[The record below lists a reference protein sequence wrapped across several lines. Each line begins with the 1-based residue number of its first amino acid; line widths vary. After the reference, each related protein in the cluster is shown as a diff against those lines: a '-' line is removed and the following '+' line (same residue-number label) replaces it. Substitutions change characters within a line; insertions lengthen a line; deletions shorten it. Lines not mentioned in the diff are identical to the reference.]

1 MAFPDISA
9 DEPLKLIQEAFF
21 MLKLSKKQACAV
33 ALSAVFSL
41 AVFSA
46 PAFSAMALP
55 TASSAAETENPFPD
69 GIYTEPSAPA
79 PSVSETPVEPSA
91 PAPSTPAASTPD
103 VSTPGGGAASL
114 PPVASGEPGE
124 NVSGG
129 ITPLPDDTSSGA
141 ASDASSGSESSP
153 SSGDVSAASSEEA
166 PASSWQ
172 TVEPSY
178 PSNQQPSVTN
188 PDTDQGLIDQIAS
201 QAAQANSD
209 PDVLTSQDWSELL
222 SQAGGA
228 SSGEA
233 GSEAGGAI
241 LPGDGTDD
249 GTGGDSDG
257 SSGNLT
263 ASTASSWLLP
273 TGIVFIILALA
284 GIGLFVYL
292 QFILPRRRTALPDP
306 LPGARTDPSVDDSF
320 ANPGYPGEG
329 AQEDEGFVDVSTA
342 ATGHSYTGSPYDDDP
357 YAEYA
362 QARDQ
367 AAREAQ
373 GASQTAAAPEEQALA
388 NQETMELSA
397 YDLEPRDI
405 PSEEMEDLFS
415 SDEAEQLVRSGGAR
429 QSQLPATDPQPA
441 PQAPVK
447 QAPVEQAPVEQAPA
461 ERTPAAPAQQPQ
473 EPPKAQ
479 ATPVSPDAAKPFD
492 WDKFFDE

>member
-1 MAFPDISA
+1 
-9 DEPLKLIQEAFF
+9 

-69 GIYTEPSAPA
+69 GIYTEPSSPTEPA
-79 PSVSETPVEPSA
+79 SSASETPSLPSVPASSA
-91 PAPSTPAASTPD
+91 PD
-103 VSTPGGGAASL
+103 GGAASL
-114 PPVASGEPGE
+114 PSVVSGEPGE

-222 SQAGGA
+222 SQAGGT

-241 LPGDGTDD
+241 LPGDDTDD

-273 TGIVFIILALA
+273 TGIVFIVLALA

-292 QFILPRRRTALPDP
+292 QFILPRRRAALPDP

-320 ANPGYPGEG
+320 ANPAYPGEG

-367 AAREAQ
+367 AALEAES
-373 GASQTAAAPEEQALA
+373 ASPAAATSEEQALA

-429 QSQLPATDPQPA
+429 QSQLPATNPQPA
-441 PQAPVK
+441 PQAPVE